1 MLRVIILAVALLID
15 PAITVGAGMSGC
27 SQLSA
32 LSAATGVWASVA
44 GRSPVYPATPSHP
57 PSTRRG
63 LPRSGDRM
71 RGKIVRPVC
80 ARRNDLAVVS
90 WMADTSSEHLR

>member
-57 PSTRRG
+57 P
-63 LPRSGDRM
+63 LDPPRAPPFGGSHEGQDCTTCM
-71 RGKIVRPVC
+71 REKKRPGG
-80 ARRNDLAVVS
+80 RQLDG
-90 WMADTSSEHLR
+90 